1 MVKILNI
8 SLSRLFKEDMKI
20 TSDSIGVFASGLCML
35 HCLATP
41 IFFIVSACSSACCN
55 NAPIWWQWMD
65 YIFLAISFFAIQ
77 NSSKSST
84 KDWVIQGLWINWAA
98 LIFFIINAKF
108 GWFLITPN
116 LKFLPAFGLVFLHMY
131 NMKYCQCEEK
141 GCCQVE
147 HHVKQN

>member
-20 TSDSIGVFASGLCML
+20 SSDSIGVFASGLCML

-41 IFFIVSACSSACCN
+41 IFIVSACSSACCN
-55 NAPIWWQWMD
+55 NAPVWWQEVD
-65 YIFLAISFFAIQ
+65 GLYVLAISFFAIQ

-116 LKFLPAFGLVFLHMY
+116 LKFFPAFGLVFLHMY
-131 NMKYCQCEEK
+131 NMKYCQCETKE
-141 GCCQVE
+141 CCNSNQPT
-147 HHVKQN
+147 

>member
-55 NAPIWWQWMD
+55 NAPVWWQWMD
-65 YIFLAISFFAIQ
+65 YMFLAISFFAIQ

-98 LIFFIINAKF
+98 LIFFILNAKF

-116 LKFLPAFGLVFLHMY
+116 LKFFLLLVLFF
-131 NMKYCQCEEK
+131 CTCIT
-141 GCCQVE
+141 
-147 HHVKQN
+147 

>member
-55 NAPIWWQWMD
+55 NAPVWWQWMD
-65 YIFLAISFFAIQ
+65 YMFLAISFFAIQ
-77 NSSKSST
+77 NSSNSST

-98 LIFFIINAKF
+98 LIFFILNAKF
-108 GWFLITPN
+108 GWFLINPN
-116 LKFLPAFGLVFLHMY
+116 LKFFPAFGLVFLHMY
-131 NMKYCQCEEK
+131 NMKYCQCEDNE
-141 GCCQVE
+141 CC
-147 HHVKQN
+147 